1 MSLGSL
7 LTAVVLVVCNGFF
20 VAVEFAYTASRRPP
34 LEERAAAGSR
44 LARWALAAMSELP
57 VTFAGAQLG
66 VAAMSLGLGFIIEES
81 LESSF
86 HDVFETIGLPSG
98 AVTTLSL
105 VLSLLIV
112 SFVHN
117 VFGEMA
123 PKNATIAA
131 PERAALLLAAPF
143 RAYVTVFRPA
153 IVGLSWMAGGVLR
166 LFGVKTRHSVETTH
180 SAEDIAS
187 LVKTIGAGK
196 VIDPSSSR
204 LLTSALA
211 FQSTIVSE
219 VMVPRPDLVAMPVSE
234 TAAGVERTV
243 VATGHSRIPVYGES
257 LDDIRGFVHAKDLI
271 AIEPEHLSQPI
282 DTALVRP
289 VPMVPETTPIS
300 PVMEMMRSEGVHMA
314 LAIDEHGGV
323 AGLVTLEDI
332 AEELVGD
339 IRDEH
344 DIREVMAIRPAGRD
358 RYLVA
363 GQTRVDRLGEVGVG
377 VAEGEYETIGG
388 YIMAELGRVPRRGDR
403 VGGPRYDITVRR
415 MDGRRVRE
423 VELTV
428 TPSPTED
435 TPDNPQSYPTP

>member
-1 MSLGSL
+1 MSIGALFI
-7 LTAVVLVVCNGFF
+7 AIVLVVLNGFF

-34 LEERAAAGSR
+34 LEERAAAGNR
-44 LARWALAAMSELP
+44 LARWALASMNELP
-57 VTFAGAQLG
+57 ITFAAAQLG
-66 VAAMSLGLGFIIEES
+66 VAAMSLGLGFVIEES

-86 HDVFETIGLPSG
+86 HGLFEAMGLPDG
-98 AVTTLSL
+98 AVTALAL
-105 VLSLLIV
+105 VVSLLIV

-143 RAYVTVFRPA
+143 RAYVTIFRPI
-153 IVGLSWMAGGVLR
+153 IVGLSWAAGGLLR
-166 LFGVKTRHSVETTH
+166 MFGVKTRHSVETTH

-196 VIDPSSSR
+196 VIDPSSSH
-204 LLTSALA
+204 LLSSALA
-211 FQSTIVSE
+211 FQSKVVNE
-219 VMVPRPDLVAMPVSE
+219 VMVPRPDLVAMPLSE
-234 TAAGVERTV
+234 TAASLERTV
-243 VATGHSRIPVYGES
+243 VATGHSRIPVYGEN

-271 AIEPEHLSQPI
+271 GVADDDLDLPVDPG
-282 DTALVRP
+282 LVRT

-300 PVMEMMRSEGVHMA
+300 PVMEMMRSEGVHLA

-332 AEELVGD
+332 AEELVGE

-344 DIREVMAIRPAGRD
+344 DIREVMEIRPAGRD

-363 GQTRVDRLGEVGVG
+363 GQTRIDRLTEVGAG
-377 VAEGEYETIGG
+377 VVDGEYETVGG
-388 YIMAELGRVPRRGDR
+388 YIMAELGRVPRRGDI
-403 VGGPRYDITVRR
+403 VEGTNYEMTVRR

-428 TPSPTED
+428 SPPQPED
-435 TPDNPQSYPTP
+435 LIED

>member
-1 MSLGSL
+1 MSIGAL
-7 LTAVVLVVCNGFF
+7 LVAIVLVVLNGFF

-34 LEERAAAGSR
+34 LEERAASGDR
-44 LARWALAAMSELP
+44 FARWALAAMNELP
-57 VTFAGAQLG
+57 VTFAAAQLG
-66 VAAMSLGLGFIIEES
+66 VAAMSLGLGFVIEES
-81 LESSF
+81 LEGSF
-86 HDVFETIGLPSG
+86 HGLFEAMGLPEG
-98 AVTTLSL
+98 AVAALAL
-105 VLSLLIV
+105 IVSLLIV
-112 SFVHN
+112 AFVHN

-123 PKNATIAA
+123 PKNATISA

-143 RAYVTVFRPA
+143 RAYVTVFRPL
-153 IVGLSWMAGGVLR
+153 IVGLSWVAGGLLE

-211 FQSTIVSE
+211 FQSKVVNE

-234 TAAGVERTV
+234 SAASLERTV
-243 VATGHSRIPVYGES
+243 VATGHSRIPVYGEN
-257 LDDIRGFVHAKDLI
+257 LDDIRGFIHAKDLI
-271 AIEPEHLSQPI
+271 GVADDDLDRPLDLS
-282 DTALVRP
+282 LVRT

-344 DIREVMAIRPAGRD
+344 DIREVMEIRPAGRD

-363 GQTRVDRLGEVGVG
+363 GQTRIDRLAEIGAR
-377 VAEGEYETIGG
+377 VADGEYETVGG
-388 YIMAELGRVPRRGDR
+388 YIMAELGRVPRRGDL
-403 VGGPRYDITVRR
+403 VEGQNFEMTVRR

-428 TPSPTED
+428 AP
-435 TPDNPQSYPTP
+435 PQPADLADY

>member
-1 MSLGSL
+1 MIGALFI
-7 LTAVVLVVCNGFF
+7 AAVLVVLNGFF

-34 LEERAAAGSR
+34 LEERAVAGSR
-44 LARWALAAMSELP
+44 LAKWALASMNELP

-66 VAAMSLGLGFIIEES
+66 VAAMSLGLGFIIEGS
-81 LESSF
+81 LETSF
-86 HDVFETIGLPSG
+86 HGLFDAFGLPEG
-98 AVTTLSL
+98 AVTALAL
-105 VLSLLIV
+105 IVSLLIV

-143 RAYVTVFRPA
+143 RAYVTVLRPI
-153 IVGLSWMAGGVLR
+153 IVGLSWIAGGLLR
-166 LFGVKTRHSVETTH
+166 LFGVMTRHSVEATH
-180 SAEDIAS
+180 SAEDIAT
-187 LVKTIGAGK
+187 LVKTVGAGK

-211 FQSTIVSE
+211 FQSKVVSE
-219 VMVPRPDLVAMPVSE
+219 VMVPRPDLVAMPISE
-234 TAAGVERTV
+234 TPAGLERTV
-243 VATGHSRIPVYGES
+243 VATGHSRIPVYGDN

-271 AIEPEHLSQPI
+271 GVADDRLDAPLDP
-282 DTALVRP
+282 AMVRT

-300 PVMEMMRSEGVHMA
+300 PVMEMMRSGGVHMA

-332 AEELVGD
+332 AEELVGE

-344 DIREVMAIRPAGRD
+344 DIREVMEIRPAGRD

-363 GQTRVDRLGEVGVG
+363 GQTRVDRLDEVGAV
-377 VAEGEYETIGG
+377 VAEGEYETVGG
-388 YIMAELGRVPRRGDR
+388 YLMAVLGRVPQRGDL
-403 VGGPRYDITVRR
+403 VEGSNFEITVRR

-428 TPSPTED
+428 SPRGPHEIVD
-435 TPDNPQSYPTP
+435 D

>member
-1 MSLGSL
+1 MSAGSL
-7 LTAVVLVVCNGFF
+7 LVAIVLVVVNGFF
-20 VAVEFAYTASRRPP
+20 VAVEFAFTASRRPP
-34 LEERAAAGSR
+34 LEERAASGNR
-44 LARWALAAMSELP
+44 FARWALAAMDELP

-66 VAAMSLGLGFIIEES
+66 VAAMSLGLGFIIEDS
-81 LESSF
+81 LEVVF
-86 HDVFETIGLPSG
+86 HDAFDAFGLPSG
-98 AVTTLSL
+98 AVTSLSL
-105 VLSLLIV
+105 VISLLIV

-131 PERAALLLAAPF
+131 PERTALLLAAPF
-143 RAYVTVFRPA
+143 RAYVTVFRPVIA
-153 IVGLSWMAGGVLR
+153 GLSWLAGGLLR
-166 LFGVKTRHSVETTH
+166 IFGVRIRSSVETTH
-180 SAEDIAS
+180 SAEDIAT

-204 LLTSALA
+204 LLTSALG
-211 FQSTIVSE
+211 FQDTIVSE
-219 VMVPRPDLVAMPVSE
+219 VMVPRPDLVAMPVAE
-234 TAAGVERTV
+234 TAANLERAV
-243 VATGHSRIPVYGES
+243 VATGHSRIPVYGEN

-271 AIEPEHLSQPI
+271 AVDPEFLAQPI
-282 DTALVRP
+282 DSDLIRT
-289 VPMVPETTPIS
+289 VPMVPESTPIS

-314 LAIDEHGGV
+314 LAIDEHGTV

-344 DIREVMAIRPAGRD
+344 DIREVMEIRPAGRD

-363 GQTRVDRLGEVGVG
+363 GQTRVDRLEEID
-377 VAEGEYETIGG
+377 VAVADGEYETVGG
-388 YIMAELGRVPRRGDR
+388 FIMSELGRVPRRGDR
-403 VGGPRYDITVRR
+403 VDGSNYEMTVRR

-428 TPSPTED
+428 TPGRSDEARP
-435 TPDNPQSYPTP
+435 